1 MKDPHKYEKMIVT
14 IVSDYETS
22 LKVAKRLHSH
32 NVDSVGVEIEFGS
45 KSATIK
51 DVGYV
56 DIFNHHSTTKNP
68 KQPSLAFNETNKYES
83 FIISHIDADTI
94 FGIGWLSGY
103 FDKSNSKL
111 LEISTII
118 SEIDNNGIH
127 KIDQTLIDKYAK
139 ELEVI
144 FSVVS
149 EAKAKLNKLRYSGF
163 YNCTPIVKKTIL
175 KIIDHIQNQDLLDK
189 KYSLI
194 KTYKGNINASQ
205 YIMLK
210 HKHYQVFSKKINN
223 FKEDNHSFIVIYNT
237 SISVFGRDFSTTLKY
252 FPEGLPE
259 FLEKIIPGS
268 GGHFSAVGSPRAK
281 NVSSSQFSE
290 FIKRFTRRIN
300 AVSKREEK

>member
-1 MKDPHKYEKMIVT
+1 MIVN

-22 LKVAKRLHSH
+22 LRVAKRLHNH
-32 NVDSVGVEIEFGS
+32 KVNSVGIEIEFGS
-45 KSATIK
+45 KSATIN

-56 DIFNHHSTTKNP
+56 DIFNHHSNTINP
-68 KQPSLAFNETNKYES
+68 KQPSLAFTDSNIYES

-103 FDKSNSKL
+103 FDKNNETLVELSN
-111 LEISTII
+111 II
-118 SEIDNNGIH
+118 SLIDNVGIH
-127 KIDQTLIDKYAK
+127 KVKQSILDKYPK

-144 FSVVS
+144 FSVVN

-175 KIIDHIQNQDLLDK
+175 KILDHIQNKELLDK

-194 KTYKGNINASQ
+194 RNYKNDIKSSDYLIRKTEKYHIFN
-205 YIMLK
+205 
-210 HKHYQVFSKKINN
+210 KKINN
-223 FKEDNHSFIVIYNT
+223 FKEDKHSFIIIYNT
-237 SISVFGRDFSTTLKY
+237 SISIYGRDFSTTLKY

-281 NVSSSQFSE
+281 NINQAQFE
-290 FIKRFTRRIN
+290 NVVKLFDQRLKM
-300 AVSKREEK
+300 VSKESI

>member
-1 MKDPHKYEKMIVT
+1 MIIN

-22 LKVAKRLHSH
+22 LRLAKRLHNH
-32 NVDSVGVEIEFGS
+32 KVDSVGIEIEFGS
-45 KSATIK
+45 KSATTQ

-56 DIFNHHSTTKNP
+56 DIFNHHSTSINP
-68 KQPSLAFNETNKYES
+68 KQPSLAFTETNKYKS

-103 FDKSNSKL
+103 FDKSNETLVK
-111 LEISTII
+111 ISSII
-118 SEIDNNGIH
+118 SLIDNVGIH
-127 KIDQTLIDKYAK
+127 QVEQSILNQYPK

-175 KIIDHIQNQDLLDK
+175 KIIDHIQNKELLNK

-194 KTYKGNINASQ
+194 QNYKSDIKSEQFILQKTKQ
-205 YIMLK
+205 YYI
-210 HKHYQVFSKKINN
+210 FNKKINN
-223 FKEDNHSFIVIYNT
+223 FKEDTHSFIIIYNT
-237 SISVFGRDFSTTLKY
+237 SISIYGRDFSTTMTF

-259 FLEKIIPGS
+259 FLENILPGS
-268 GGHFSAVGSPRAK
+268 GGHFSAAGSPRAK
-281 NVSSSQFSE
+281 NVSPSQFDIVLKV
-290 FIKRFTRRIN
+290 FNKRLQQ
-300 AVSKREEK
+300 VSRVIRK